1 MEAEKIR
8 ELSLACQTE
17 VLALRKYF
25 HCAPELSAREQST
38 MAAIAAQ
45 LQKSDIPFTV
55 IPDGGILA
63 HLDWAD
69 ANAPDAPH
77 VLLRADCD
85 ALPIQESETNGTFS
99 RAYQSA
105 VPGVSH
111 MCGHDA
117 HMAMLLGAAGVLKQL
132 RQGDAT
138 LRGRVYLLFERGEE
152 GGCNYYYILKYIQSK
167 KIRIDSCVGL
177 HVAPDLP
184 TGSIWLEEGP
194 GHAGNVN
201 FEIAL
206 TGTGGH
212 GSRPNLAN
220 NPLDCFVAIANDL
233 NTFRMKCIPPQDILT
248 VNIGSVHCGAKRNI
262 VPQRL
267 EFKGTCRFYNSKSG
281 SRFKKKLRQIITA
294 NADLYGCQAE
304 FEVFTGPSMAQL
316 NHREAA
322 ALARSAFREVF
333 PEITQIAEKEP
344 EMSSE
349 SFGVLCSYYPGMM
362 GLLGT
367 GCPEKGTTQGLHNP
381 QFDLDTDALPYGVAA
396 YAAYAMKYLEENPQF
411 SFQPFPGDIDE
422 MMAYTDRPVP
432 PRLDPEM

>member
-132 RQGDAT
+132 CQGDAT

-152 GGCNYYYILKYIQSK
+152 GGCNYYYLSLIHI
-167 KIRIDSCVGL
+167 
-177 HVAPDLP
+177 
-184 TGSIWLEEGP
+184 
-194 GHAGNVN
+194 
-201 FEIAL
+201 
-206 TGTGGH
+206 
-212 GSRPNLAN
+212 
-220 NPLDCFVAIANDL
+220 
-233 NTFRMKCIPPQDILT
+233 
-248 VNIGSVHCGAKRNI
+248 
-262 VPQRL
+262 
-267 EFKGTCRFYNSKSG
+267 
-281 SRFKKKLRQIITA
+281 
-294 NADLYGCQAE
+294 
-304 FEVFTGPSMAQL
+304 
-316 NHREAA
+316 
-322 ALARSAFREVF
+322 
-333 PEITQIAEKEP
+333 
-344 EMSSE
+344 
-349 SFGVLCSYYPGMM
+349 
-362 GLLGT
+362 
-367 GCPEKGTTQGLHNP
+367 
-381 QFDLDTDALPYGVAA
+381 
-396 YAAYAMKYLEENPQF
+396 
-411 SFQPFPGDIDE
+411 
-422 MMAYTDRPVP
+422 
-432 PRLDPEM
+432 

>member
-45 LQKSDIPFTV
+45 LQKSGIPFTV

-212 GSRPNLAN
+212 GSRPDLAN

-248 VNIGSVHCGAKRNI
+248 VNIGSVHC
-262 VPQRL
+262 Q
-267 EFKGTCRFYNSKSG
+267 
-281 SRFKKKLRQIITA
+281 
-294 NADLYGCQAE
+294 
-304 FEVFTGPSMAQL
+304 
-316 NHREAA
+316 
-322 ALARSAFREVF
+322 
-333 PEITQIAEKEP
+333 
-344 EMSSE
+344 
-349 SFGVLCSYYPGMM
+349 
-362 GLLGT
+362 
-367 GCPEKGTTQGLHNP
+367 
-381 QFDLDTDALPYGVAA
+381 
-396 YAAYAMKYLEENPQF
+396 YLQ
-411 SFQPFPGDIDE
+411 
-422 MMAYTDRPVP
+422 
-432 PRLDPEM
+432 